1 MRGLMQVFLL
11 WHRKNDWF
19 QIIQKYFLQFFIFIK
34 FIYHIK
40 TSATALILITY
51 YTLIRHLK
59 LGSLTIWFMLPIIVM
74 GLMWNNLFF
83 AELDVL
89 RWFFI
94 DTWEVFIKEPMP
106 LTARSQTRHATIGFI
121 QSWRSIFSSKNKTS
135 QIFWVKI
142 LAVKNFKSR
151 NNEVRELFNIK
162 FKFSKKATE
171 I

>member
-1 MRGLMQVFLL
+1 MPNVAK
-11 WHRKNDWF
+11 KNLSPV
-19 QIIQKYFLQFFIFIK
+19 YCT
-34 FIYHIK
+34 H
-40 TSATALILITY
+40 TY
-51 YTLIRHLK
+51 YTMIRHLK

-106 LTARSQTRHATIGFI
+106 LTARSQTRYATIGFI

-162 FKFSKKATE
+162 FKFSKLKATE

>member
-40 TSATALILITY
+40 TS

-106 LTARSQTRHATIGFI
+106 LTARSQTRYATVGWNQFW
-121 QSWRSIFSSKNKTS
+121 SSIHYFKIISMSS
-135 QIFWVKI
+135 
-142 LAVKNFKSR
+142 LSR
-151 NNEVRELFNIK
+151 GSVPSSYARGQQFEPRCRQYLKLLLDPGDLSLKPLRITVLQ
-162 FKFSKKATE
+162 
-171 I
+171 